1 MELKNT
7 YFIGLLRRTVEE
19 LTKKRLMHLESIK
32 HNKSAQTITGTFLD
46 QCGLL
51 LFLYR
56 DTCTLCVS
64 VCVCVCEHLSE

>member
-56 DTCTLCVS
+56 DMYSVC